1 MRNHFNVNDHWSLCL
16 LCRYFSY
23 DTINEQKCETKVK
36 KQCRTVQEEV
46 LSSLTPF
53 PTRSWAS
60 QTFFPNALIP
70 RCRNLSSPTFRFART
85 FQLRHATQSMSR
97 FWEHRLLR
105 WFRINPQHIFLETLV
120 SYLKLTWLRFHN
132 QDRTCAENFTGLRD
146 CLRRCLSSKLQFK
159 SLTRKSLFL
168 RFKDSKILDVL
179 IQTSNIQAA
188 RPTYGRPS
196 YGAPTPQCKRVPK
209 QKCRN
214 VPRQECNYVPQ
225 KVGFLFVLLV
235 SAADA

>member
-1 MRNHFNVNDHWSLCL
+1 M
-16 LCRYFSY
+16 
-23 DTINEQKCETKVK
+23 
-36 KQCRTVQEEV
+36 QEEV
-46 LSSLTPF
+46 LSSLSPF
-53 PTRSWAS
+53 STRSRAS
-60 QTFFPNALIP
+60 PTFFPNALIP
-70 RCRNLSSPTFRFART
+70 HCRNLSSSTFRFART
-85 FQLRHATQSMSR
+85 FQRRHATQSMSR
-97 FWEHRLLR
+97 FWEHRL
-105 WFRINPQHIFLETLV
+105 WFQLKFQHILLATLV
-120 SYLKLTWLRFHN
+120 LILKLTWLRFHKTVT
-132 QDRTCAENFTGLRD
+132 QDLSYAKNFTGLRD

-159 SLTRKSLFL
+159 SLTWKSLLL
-168 RFKDSKILDVL
+168 RFKDSEILDVL

>member
-1 MRNHFNVNDHWSLCL
+1 M
-16 LCRYFSY
+16 
-23 DTINEQKCETKVK
+23 
-36 KQCRTVQEEV
+36 QEEV
-46 LSSLTPF
+46 LSSLSPF
-53 PTRSWAS
+53 PTRSRAS

-70 RCRNLSSPTFRFART
+70 HCRNLSSSTFRFART

-97 FWEHRLLR
+97 FWEHRL
-105 WFRINPQHIFLETLV
+105 WFRLKFQHIFLETLALN
-120 SYLKLTWLRFHN
+120 LKLTWLRFYKTAT
-132 QDRTCAENFTGLRD
+132 QDRTCAKNLTGLRD

-159 SLTRKSLFL
+159 SLTRKSLLL
-168 RFKDSKILDVL
+168 RFKGSKILDVL
-179 IQTSNIQAA
+179 IQTSNTQAA

-225 KVGFLFVLLV
+225 KVGFIFVLLV